1 MKKTLAAVVM
11 ALTAVGVCSRT
22 QAEKVDTTLFRWKCN
37 VTFPGYTGG
46 SELRDFPVL
55 LRIPSDSAIH
65 SATAGDSANIC
76 FADASGN
83 VLPHEFDVWNPDGES
98 TIWVNVPVLGGAS
111 SGIVMYVGG
120 IGQSSAQ
127 STEVWGKSN
136 YAGVWHFSGSAAD
149 SSPSA
154 MAHSNVS
161 EPSFSAEGKVGTA
174 FFGDGNDSVSTEVV
188 DSENFDGTNFT
199 LSAWVKIVPV
209 DRAMYLFSTKNNSDQ
224 ETGFGLQV
232 KDANTYT
239 AVGATEQYKKDTLK
253 DCSSDYVYLTA
264 VFRDGG
270 CDLYANGEYEGRT
283 ASGFSVTPSPYQLRL
298 GSYPNRYAS
307 GFSGFMDEMRLRFTA
322 SGADWV
328 AADYATQNDP
338 DFADIG
344 ELEVIDRT
352 QLIDTENFRRRCSV
366 SIKGSGV
373 DKVLHSFPV
382 LIRIPQGSPVY
393 SECADAENDLR
404 FTDADGFVLPHE
416 VDCWNPEGES
426 TVWVRLDAFVPSP
439 STLWMYYKPNASAAQ
454 ALPETSV
461 WSQANYIGVWHF
473 SGSAADS
480 SGTGMDG
487 TVNGKNPRLSDP
499 GKIGTAFFGD
509 GTHKS
514 DGTEIR
520 WQDYDYIKT
529 TPINHETFDIS
540 NFTMSAWVKA
550 LPFGEKNPRV
560 FSVAQSFEL
569 TLMESPL
576 SYNVATHT
584 PSGNKQMKCAN
595 TAFDSTNDFVYLS
608 ATYSGGGV
616 ALYINGTHI
625 KSANYAPTNTANAL
639 FLGKGG
645 ASNTPFPGWMD
656 EMRLRAAPSD
666 VAWVSADYAMQSDPG
681 FSTVG
686 NPEKINV
693 KGTVIVLR

>member
-1 MKKTLAAVVM
+1 MKKTLTAVFMALAAVGICRQ
-11 ALTAVGVCSRT
+11 A

-83 VLPHEFDVWNPDGES
+83 VLPHEIDVWNSDGES
-98 TIWVNVPVLGGAS
+98 TVWVNVPVLGGES

-120 IGQSSAQ
+120 TGQSSVQ
-127 STEVWGKSN
+127 SAEVWGKSN

-174 FFGDGNDSVSTEVV
+174 FFGDGDDSVSTEVV

-270 CDLYANGEYEGRT
+270 CDLYANGEYEGRK

-328 AADYATQNDP
+328 AADYAAQNDP
-338 DFADIG
+338 NFADIG

-373 DKVLHSFPV
+373 DKVLYSFPV

-393 SECADAENDLR
+393 GECSDAENDLR
-404 FTDADGFVLPHE
+404 FTDDNGFVLPHE

-480 SGTGMDG
+480 SGAGMDG
-487 TVNGKNPRLSDP
+487 TVNGAGPRLSDP
-499 GKIGTAFFGD
+499 GKIGMAFFGD

-550 LPFGEKNPRV
+550 LPFGKKNPRV

-584 PSGNKQMKCAN
+584 ASGGTQMKCAN

-625 KSANYAPTNTANAL
+625 KSANHA
-639 FLGKGG
+639 
-645 ASNTPFPGWMD
+645 
-656 EMRLRAAPSD
+656 
-666 VAWVSADYAMQSDPG
+666 
-681 FSTVG
+681 
-686 NPEKINV
+686 
-693 KGTVIVLR
+693 

>member
-11 ALTAVGVCSRT
+11 ALTAVGICRQA
-22 QAEKVDTTLFRWKCN
+22 QAEMVDTTLFRWKCN
-37 VTFPGYTGG
+37 VTFPGYTGT

-76 FADASGN
+76 FSDASGN
-83 VLPHEFDVWNPDGES
+83 LLPHEIDVWNPDGES

-120 IGQSSAQ
+120 IGQSYAQ

-154 MAHSNVS
+154 MASTNVG
-161 EPSFSAEGKVGTA
+161 EPSFSAGGKVGTA
-174 FFGDGNDSVSTEVV
+174 FYGDGNDCVKTGVINSG
-188 DSENFDGTNFT
+188 DFNGTNFT
-199 LSAWVKIVPV
+199 LSAWVKSGIQVIDGARYV
-209 DRAMYLFSTKNNSDQ
+209 FCNKNDPSNQ
-224 ETGFGLQV
+224 TTGFGLQV
-232 KDANTYT
+232 KNANTYT
-239 AVGATEQYKKDTLK
+239 AVGATKQCKKETTK
-253 DCSSDYVYLTA
+253 YCTVDYVYLTA

-270 CDLYANGEYEGRT
+270 CDLYADGEYQGSE
-283 ASGFSVTPSPYQLRL
+283 ASGFSVTPSENDLRL
-298 GSYPNRYAS
+298 GSFPNRYAS
-307 GFSGFMDEMRLRFTA
+307 SFRGYMDEMRLRFVA
-322 SGADWV
+322 SNADWV

-338 DFADIG
+338 NFADIG

-439 STLWMYYKPNASAAQ
+439 STLWMYYRPTASAAQ

-509 GTHKS
+509 GLNPS
-514 DGTEIR
+514 R

-529 TPINHETFDIS
+529 KPITHETFDIS

-550 LPFGEKNPRV
+550 TPFGRTNPRV
-560 FSVAQSFEL
+560 FSVAKSFEL

-584 PSGNKQMKCAN
+584 PSGNKQMKCSD
-595 TAFDSTNDFVYLS
+595 TDFDSTNDFVYLS

-645 ASNTPFPGWMD
+645 DGNTPFPGWMD

-666 VAWVSADYAMQSDPG
+666 ASWLTAEYAMQNDPA
-681 FSTVG
+681 FSMVG
-686 NPEKINV
+686 TPEKINV